1 MIRRPPSSTR
11 TDTLFP
17 DTTLFRSGGRR
28 ATFWPAGAL
37 LCQAGRRT
45 GLQEEKKGCLYL
57 PTCWAACRCSR
68 SPPPPRPHKRRTRH
82 RAVMTAM
89 RSSSPRPNATQAF
102 RTFPFRSTRRPSRRS
117 SAPMRARRSEEHTSE
132 LQSLMRRSYAV
143 FCLKKKKQHTIY
155 RNHLYNNNQNLANK
169 QQYQKKDISTYTNTH
184 DPKLTTTISQ

>member
-17 DTTLFRSGGRR
+17 DTTLFRRVGRR

-68 SPPPPRPHKRRTRH
+68 SPPPPRPH
-82 RAVMTAM
+82 
-89 RSSSPRPNATQAF
+89 
-102 RTFPFRSTRRPSRRS
+102 
-117 SAPMRARRSEEHTSE
+117 RSEEHTSE
-132 LQSLMRRSYAV
+132 LQSLMRISYAV
-143 FCLKKKKQHTIY
+143 FCLKTKIRKSAFK
-155 RNHLYNNNQNLANK
+155 NK
-169 QQYQKKDISTYTNTH
+169 HNK
-184 DPKLTTTISQ
+184 